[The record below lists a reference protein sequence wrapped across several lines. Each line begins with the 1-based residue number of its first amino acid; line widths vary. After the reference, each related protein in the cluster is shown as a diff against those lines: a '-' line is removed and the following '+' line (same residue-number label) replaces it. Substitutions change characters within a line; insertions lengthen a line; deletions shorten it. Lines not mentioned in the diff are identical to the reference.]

1 MSQNKVKSV
10 TIEDES
16 LSPVNSDVE
25 SIIKNNQSSFD
36 TNFGRLSMETFKL
49 LCHELEVSEVGTKQ
63 DLVNRLVSEAKKRNR
78 LSGLEYSGKGKAVE
92 SDSDPKWSFDNRYKA
107 NVDASQA
114 FANVFGTPSSDNGS
128 SFSKMGSD
136 FSPRMSSTGEA
147 SFNWNF
153 QENVWKKRDL
163 TKARNQWEYNEWVK
177 QAFCWIRRF
186 SLGKWGTSSWLGK

>member
-36 TNFGRLSMETFKL
+36 TNFGRLSMETLKFL
-49 LCHELEVSEVGTKQ
+49 Y
-63 DLVNRLVSEAKKRNR
+63 LVNRLVSEAKKRNR
-78 LSGLEYSGKGKAVE
+78 LSVLEYSGKGKAVE
-92 SDSDPKWSFDNRYKA
+92 SDSDPKRSFDNRCKA
-107 NVDASQA
+107 NIDVSQA

-136 FSPRMSSTGEA
+136 FSPRMPFTGEA
-147 SFNWNF
+147 PIYWNF

-163 TKARNQWEYNEWVK
+163 TKARNQWEYNEW
-177 QAFCWIRRF
+177 
-186 SLGKWGTSSWLGK
+186 